1 MAQPRSRRRNGRAS
15 LPLPLLLL
23 LALGVVLAERLRL
36 GRGRGCAAVAVALV
50 FSVMLTGFA
59 GARLTGLADA
69 DASQAVAA
77 QDHGGDSFAVPTAQ
91 LAPLVA
97 SNTTPSPF
105 PDVAAQAA
113 PPTPTTPT
121 TPTPLPATATAT
133 ATAPRADRAAQTTT
147 TPEPPS
153 PTAEPATPTAEP
165 PTPIAEPP
173 TPAPAP
179 QQATPRGTTVIPI
192 LMYHYVRVVTDPKD
206 TVGINLSVRP
216 ELFAQQMQYL
226 ADNGYTTLTMGEV
239 HAILAGQLPLPERP
253 IALTFDD
260 GYRDFY
266 TAAWPVL
273 KRHGFKATN
282 YVITGYIGWDAY
294 LTWEMIR
301 ELDASGLV
309 EIGAHTLTH
318 GDLRSFSPERRWRE
332 IAESK
337 AVLEQGLGKPVT
349 AFCYPAG
356 KYNADVVALV
366 RRAGYLTA
374 TTVEYGTR
382 QNLQWAYELPRVRVH
397 GPDPLTTW
405 AGKLPKP

>member
-1 MAQPRSRRRNGRAS
+1 
-15 LPLPLLLL
+15 
-23 LALGVVLAERLRL
+23 VLADRLRL
-36 GRGRGCAAVAVALV
+36 GRGRGCAAIAVALV

-59 GARLTGLADA
+59 GARLTGLAGA
-69 DASQAVAA
+69 DAGHAVAA
-77 QDHGGDSFAVPTAQ
+77 HDHGGDPLAVPAAQ
-91 LAPLVA
+91 LVPLVA
-97 SNTTPSPF
+97 SDATPSPF
-105 PDVAAQAA
+105 PDIAAQAA
-113 PPTPTTPT
+113 PPTQA
-121 TPTPLPATATAT
+121 TPTPLPPTATAT
-133 ATAPRADRAAQTTT
+133 ATTRRADRAAQPVVATA
-147 TPEPPS
+147 PPS
-153 PTAEPATPTAEP
+153 PTAIPPTATAVP
-165 PTPIAEPP
+165 PTPTAEPP

-179 QQATPRGTTVIPI
+179 AESLAAPRGTTVIPI

-282 YVITGYIGWDAY
+282 YVVSGYIGWDAY
-294 LTWEMIR
+294 LTWDMIK

-309 EIGAHTLTH
+309 EIGAHTVVH

-332 IAESK
+332 IAESR
-337 AVLEQGLGKPVT
+337 AVLEQGIGKPVT

-356 KYNADVVALV
+356 KYNADVVAQV

-397 GPDPLTTW
+397 GPDPLATW
-405 AGKLPKP
+405 IGKLPKP